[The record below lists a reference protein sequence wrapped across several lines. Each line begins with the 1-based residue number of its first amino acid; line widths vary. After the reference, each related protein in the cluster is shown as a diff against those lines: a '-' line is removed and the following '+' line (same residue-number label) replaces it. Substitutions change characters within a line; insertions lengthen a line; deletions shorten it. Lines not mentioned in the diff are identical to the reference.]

1 MYHEPTR
8 YTPPMSIIRKL
19 ALLLLV
25 AITFAGESPS
35 PSGMLI
41 EQLPERIVNYPPAGH
56 VPLAITIEPERADLD
71 VPDTCDRLLAVETP
85 SGRQLTKI
93 QPLGLG
99 RASSRADQQRWI
111 RGLVNIVGDELG
123 ADAIA
128 REVVY
133 RKAILES
140 SGNHAAV
147 HVRTADIEANRRA
160 ARRGRA
166 VSSKRWARAR
176 VPVYKR
182 HRKQLEPVGTYDA
195 WALGRGLYGQVTGL
209 HLSRWST
216 DAPPWSLCDPIIA
229 TVTTF
234 WSMRAG
240 LEQCDGETMRDAYRR
255 FASGRCALREPS
267 QERAFDRLAS
277 GRVRGLKLAKI
288 DPEAPAKLGTR
299 WPEDETDRAIL
310 LAKLRRRVADELGAA
325 PQP

>member
-1 MYHEPTR
+1 
-8 YTPPMSIIRKL
+8 MSTIRNL

-25 AITFAGESPS
+25 TIIFAGESPTTS
-35 PSGMLI
+35 PISI
-41 EQLPERIVNYPPAGH
+41 EQTPERIINYPTEDT
-56 VPLAITIEPERADLD
+56 VPLAVIIEPERANLD
-71 VPDTCDRLLAVETP
+71 VPDTCDRLLVVETP
-85 SGRQLTKI
+85 SGPQLSKEL
-93 QPLGLG
+93 PLWLG
-99 RASSRADQQRWI
+99 RSDSRADQQRWI
-111 RGLVNIVGDELG
+111 RGMVNIVGDELG

-140 SGNHAAV
+140 SGNPAAV
-147 HVRTADIEANRRA
+147 HVRSADIEANRRA
-160 ARRGRA
+160 ARRGRM
-166 VSSKRWARAR
+166 VSSERWARAR
-176 VPVYKR
+176 VTVYKR
-182 HRKQLEPVGTYDA
+182 HRKQLEPAGTYDA

-234 WSMRAG
+234 WSMRSG
-240 LEQCDGETMRDAYRR
+240 LEECDGETMRDAYRR

-277 GRVRGLKLAKI
+277 GRVRGLKLEKL
-288 DPEAPAKLGTR
+288 DPEAPARFGTR

-310 LAKLRRRVADELGAA
+310 LAKLRRRVADELGPA
-325 PQP
+325 PRSTSR